1 MAGVPNFSATSSR
14 RHPPTVSVPSPS
26 RTVPGGKRPSSSP
39 VFTSVWIVTASA
51 CHSVVGCERTAKKFT
66 AASLSVMIPTDMRP
80 TKRQQQGEQSREL
93 ILDATERLMATRGY
107 AATSIS
113 DIRKACGLPPSSIYW
128 HFGSKE
134 GVLAAVMQRG
144 ADRFF
149 AAIPT
154 SDDAEVQLAVLSM
167 LQSQHPDFLRLF
179 YMLSLER
186 NNDPAVAAV
195 VRRVRDTA
203 ITRFHDAITRLLPG
217 DAPRSK
223 ADRVVTDLTALAV
236 ALSDGVY
243 FADHLE
249 SDTDVEQMYRQL
261 FQALKALIPILL
273 EDK

>member
-1 MAGVPNFSATSSR
+1 
-14 RHPPTVSVPSPS
+14 
-26 RTVPGGKRPSSSP
+26 
-39 VFTSVWIVTASA
+39 
-51 CHSVVGCERTAKKFT
+51 
-66 AASLSVMIPTDMRP
+66 MIPTDGRP
-80 TKRQQQGEQSREL
+80 TRKQQGEKSREL

-134 GVLAAVMQRG
+134 GVLAAAMQRG

-154 SDDAEVQLAVLSM
+154 SEDAETQLAVLST
-167 LQSQHPDFLRLF
+167 LQAQHPDFLRLF

-186 NNDPAVAAV
+186 GNDPAVAAV

-203 ITRFHDAITRLLPG
+203 IARFRNAITQLLPA
-217 DAPRSK
+217 DAPPSK
-223 ADRVVTDLTALAV
+223 ADRVVTELTALAV
-236 ALSDGVY
+236 ALSDGVF

-249 SDTDVEQMYRQL
+249 PDTDVERMYRRL
-261 FQALKALIPILL
+261 SQAITALIPILL
-273 EDK
+273 KEK